1 LRWRRIRKGLKRG
14 VVSLNSFAWL
24 ASPAAALSLVLNA
37 TAVAAQEL
45 AREMAV
51 ANEGNQQRT

>member
-1 LRWRRIRKGLKRG
+1 MAAHPQGAQTG
-14 VVSLNSFAWL
+14 CGSLNSFAWL
-24 ASPAAALSLVLNA
+24 ASPAAALPLVLNA